1 MSDPS
6 AIYDAS
12 YTVGS
17 TTNTNAMSGFS
28 SRGPVTIDGSNRLKP
43 DISAPGSGIRSSL
56 PGTGYGSLSG
66 TSMAGPHVAGL
77 VGLLLS
83 SRPDM
88 AGDVDAIEAIIN
100 STAVPVNVTQ
110 TCGGTPT
117 TTIPNNTFG
126 YGRIDA
132 LAMYNAAAIT
142 PHSFALL
149 KEATPGSVN
158 HGEMITY
165 TLTITHNHPTSATTN
180 VVLTDTIPVGTTF
193 VSATGPYALVG
204 DTVEW
209 SYASLSAGA
218 SESVQLV
225 VEVEHTATGS
235 VVNDEYGVMSD
246 EVTTPVIGSPVT
258 VIIVPMGL
266 TEAVYLPVI
275 LKD

>member
-1 MSDPS
+1 
-6 AIYDAS
+6 
-12 YTVGS
+12 
-17 TTNTNAMSGFS
+17 
-28 SRGPVTIDGSNRLKP
+28 
-43 DISAPGSGIRSSL
+43 
-56 PGTGYGSLSG
+56 
-66 TSMAGPHVAGL
+66 
-77 VGLLLS
+77 
-83 SRPDM
+83 
-88 AGDVDAIEAIIN
+88 
-100 STAVPVNVTQ
+100 
-110 TCGGTPT
+110 
-117 TTIPNNTFG
+117 
-126 YGRIDA
+126 
-132 LAMYNAAAIT
+132 
-142 PHSFALL
+142 
-149 KEATPGSVN
+149 
-158 HGEMITY
+158 MITY